1 LTRMQPVKPTL
12 LQIHHLDSC
21 ESSNECLLSAAEA
34 GAPAGT
40 VMVAHAQ
47 TAGRGRRGRAW
58 IGEPGKT
65 LTFSVLWTFPVT
77 PVVLNGLSLAM
88 GVALARALHLPHL
101 GTRKA
106 GARFG
111 LKWPNDVLLRVAD
124 QTDAKVGGILIESTI
139 RKAPDGSRELAAV
152 IGIGLNCLSSG
163 ALKAMVS
170 EQNVAAV
177 SDGFH
182 DAEGLT
188 PEVLLPTVL
197 EYVQETLVAFSE
209 TGFES
214 LREAWQAA
222 NLWQGDLV
230 CVKEIDQVLLEG
242 TIQGIDKDGA
252 LLLAT
257 PSGVERIVTG
267 DVSLRKV

>member
-1 LTRMQPVKPTL
+1 
-12 LQIHHLDSC
+12 
-21 ESSNECLLSAAEA
+21 
-34 GAPAGT
+34 
-40 VMVAHAQ
+40 
-47 TAGRGRRGRAW
+47 
-58 IGEPGKT
+58 
-65 LTFSVLWTFPVT
+65 
-77 PVVLNGLSLAM
+77 
-88 GVALARALHLPHL
+88 
-101 GTRKA
+101 
-106 GARFG
+106 
-111 LKWPNDVLLRVAD
+111 
-124 QTDAKVGGILIESTI
+124 
-139 RKAPDGSRELAAV
+139 
-152 IGIGLNCLSSG
+152 
-163 ALKAMVS
+163 MVS